1 MSAEQSSYLSL
12 NLIAASVVL
21 FAILVCWVR
30 VYRDDLGLALGLF
43 WARLPFV
50 GTVRRLQS
58 EAAMRTAIAG
68 ATHITKA
75 EAAIA
80 APFLPHLVKLPR
92 PVFENLA
99 VYIKKAEDA
108 SIHPKAPP
116 VLLTLALVL
125 GIPEGW
131 AAGYTL
137 IPWISSETST
147 ASRDMWAGIAGYGLA
162 AIFYVLAHWA
172 GSLSR
177 RAHYAR
183 RYREEWQ
190 EDGQLG
196 NCNPPEVT
204 PGDNQRADDHCPPYQ
219 QFFARCQTRAWWA
232 RASTAVLVVLLL
244 FGVLVTALRYVGLE
258 RDAAR
263 EAVFQAQ
270 MAAQAAVP
278 AEGEQAPPNVAQ
290 VVGSSVGTVVGE
302 VVALSVF
309 LLTFIMVQAIGF
321 LAGAKHSFNGSRSE
335 EAFEVL
341 RGCMTYE
348 AYEAQRERLVARLE
362 PVFSKLQAG
371 LSVRGRQGA
380 PTLRQVIAWLEQER
394 AGGHAPPAAPSP
406 APSPAVSP
414 IDIVGRV
421 RRVEPGGL

>member
-12 NLIAASVVL
+12 NIIAASVVL
-21 FAILVCWVR
+21 LAILACWVR
-30 VYRDDLGLALGLF
+30 VYRDDLAASLGLF
-43 WARLPFV
+43 WARLPFL
-50 GTVRRLQS
+50 GTVWRLQS
-58 EAAMRTAIAG
+58 QAAMRTPLNG
-68 ATHITKA
+68 APHITKA

-80 APFLPHLVKLPR
+80 APFLPQLVKLPR

-125 GIPEGW
+125 ALPEGW
-131 AAGYTL
+131 SAGYVL
-137 IPWISSETST
+137 LPWISSEIST
-147 ASRDMWAGIAGYGLA
+147 AARDMWAGIVGYGLA
-162 AIFYVLAHWA
+162 VVFYILAHWA

-190 EDGQLG
+190 EDGQVG
-196 NCNPPEVT
+196 NCNPPEIT
-204 PGDNQRADDHCPPYQ
+204 PGDNQRADDNCPTYQ

-232 RASTAVLVVLLL
+232 RASTGVLGLLLL

-258 RDAAR
+258 HDAAR
-263 EAVFQAQ
+263 EAAFQAQ
-270 MAAQAAVP
+270 MAAQAEVQ
-278 AEGEQAPPNVAQ
+278 AEGEQAPPKVVQ
-290 VVGSSVGTVVGE
+290 VVGSSVGAVVGT

-309 LLTFIMVQAIGF
+309 LLTFIAVQVIGF
-321 LAGAKHSFNGSRSE
+321 LAGTKHSFNGSRSE

-394 AGGHAPPAAPSP
+394 AGHEPPAAPSP
-406 APSPAVSP
+406 APAPAVSP
-414 IDIVGRV
+414 IDLMGRV